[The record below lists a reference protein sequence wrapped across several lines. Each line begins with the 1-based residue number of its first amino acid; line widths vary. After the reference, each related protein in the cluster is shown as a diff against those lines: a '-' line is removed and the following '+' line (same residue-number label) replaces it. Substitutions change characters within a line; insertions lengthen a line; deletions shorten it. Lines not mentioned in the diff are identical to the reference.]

1 MQTELNFDLF
11 SRTTYSITVG
21 NILPASKL
29 IVKTKTWLIWI
40 FPCKQFVSMVGLK
53 GFNRWKEGEK
63 DFFFLKNP
71 RSILKKLI
79 NTKEVLFS
87 LLLTWK
93 FSLAQLMKHYLPN
106 IQIFAF
112 KTETHI
118 E

>member
-63 DFFFLKNP
+63 DFFFFEESQIYTQKIDQHKG
-71 RSILKKLI
+71 SFILPFI
-79 NTKEVLFS
+79 N
-87 LLLTWK
+87 
-93 FSLAQLMKHYLPN
+93 MK
-106 IQIFAF
+106 I
-112 KTETHI
+112 
-118 E
+118 